1 MYYYKYEDK
10 YLFSK
15 LLLDNLQKAN
25 EIDLINEAEVYYL
38 IKMDPLTSRRGFV
51 ITSPAQLDSES
62 EGLDL
67 LYENSSINSLSWI
80 NEKIKKRNIKAINIS
95 YPSWMNELMSPPS
108 QWRINV
114 MALGDVGSNLCIGL
128 RLSGADISMGIYD
141 RSPEK
146 LKRWNYE
153 LNQIRIPFKESS
165 LPRVRMLKEDEL
177 FDCDMFVFC
186 ASKGIPPVGSENVD
200 VRMVQFESNK
210 EIISKYG
217 LLARENNFK
226 GIFAVVSD
234 PVDPLCKALFLESN
248 KDKDGNFDFKG
259 LAPNQIIGYGLGVMN
274 ARASYY
280 SELIDG
286 PNDYSIDGQVFG
298 PHGKGLIVVNSMSNY
313 NGSKSD
319 YLTEKTL
326 NANLEVRKLGF
337 KPYIAPSLSSGALS
351 ILATISGD
359 YFYGSSLMGHVFM
372 GSKMRL
378 TNLGI
383 EIPRYELHPEVIKK
397 LDDTYKQLRRII

>member
-1 MYYYKYEDK
+1 LYYYKYEDK

-67 LYENSSINSLSWI
+67 LYESSSINSLSWI

-95 YPSWMNELMSPPS
+95 YQSWMNELMSPPS

-128 RLSGADISMGIYD
+128 RLSGADISIGIYD

-286 PNDYSIDGQVFG
+286 PND
-298 PHGKGLIVVNSMSNY
+298 
-313 NGSKSD
+313 
-319 YLTEKTL
+319 
-326 NANLEVRKLGF
+326 
-337 KPYIAPSLSSGALS
+337 
-351 ILATISGD
+351 
-359 YFYGSSLMGHVFM
+359 
-372 GSKMRL
+372 
-378 TNLGI
+378 
-383 EIPRYELHPEVIKK
+383 
-397 LDDTYKQLRRII
+397 